1 MSYSSFNRVAK
12 NRDMQELIPGRMEIS
27 VFHHFRG
34 TGEYEKAA
42 GGTTT
47 VPPAIYI
54 LPARLPMATKARSF
68 GVNEV
73 NSGSPSRIRMV
84 RRISFG
90 MTTLPRSSMRRTI
103 PVAFILKCLLC
114 FLSCARLVF
123 AGLHFPVRT
132 GKAGRCWRRFSSK
145 IKLDLVFT
153 RSSFDKASRIVAR
166 SRRYHACASPGS

>member
-1 MSYSSFNRVAK
+1 M
-12 NRDMQELIPGRMEIS
+12 
-27 VFHHFRG
+27 
-34 TGEYEKAA
+34 T
-42 GGTTT
+42 
-47 VPPAIYI
+47 
-54 LPARLPMATKARSF
+54 LPAKLPMATKARSF

-73 NSGSPSRIRMV
+73 NRGSPSRILMV
-84 RRISFG
+84 LRISFG

-123 AGLHFPVRT
+123 AGLHFPMRT
-132 GKAGRCWRRFSSK
+132 GNAGRCWRQFSSK

-166 SRRYHACASPGS
+166 SRRYHACASPGSLSCCAIKSNFSSISRTAERSKRSEMIGCGGFSRRGDCLPHDVSI